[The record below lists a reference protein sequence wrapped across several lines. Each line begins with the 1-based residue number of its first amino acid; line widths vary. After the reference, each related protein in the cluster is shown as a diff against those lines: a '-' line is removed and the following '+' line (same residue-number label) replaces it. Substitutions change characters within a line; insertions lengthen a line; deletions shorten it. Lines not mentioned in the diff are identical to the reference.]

1 MKMLTDIEISSQCQ
15 LKDIR
20 EIAKTL
26 GLKEE
31 DLELYGKYKAKIP
44 CKKDLKSKLILV
56 TAINPTAS
64 GEGKTTVSIGLADGL
79 KQRNQKVWT

>member
-1 MKMLTDIEISSQCQ
+1 MLTDIEISSQCQ

-31 DLELYGKYKAKIP
+31 DLSLATRFAKVGVPMIVAFTKTDIMPKENIPEELV
-44 CKKDLKSKLILV
+44 KLGGIQ
-56 TAINPTAS
+56 N
-64 GEGKTTVSIGLADGL
+64 E
-79 KQRNQKVWT
+79 